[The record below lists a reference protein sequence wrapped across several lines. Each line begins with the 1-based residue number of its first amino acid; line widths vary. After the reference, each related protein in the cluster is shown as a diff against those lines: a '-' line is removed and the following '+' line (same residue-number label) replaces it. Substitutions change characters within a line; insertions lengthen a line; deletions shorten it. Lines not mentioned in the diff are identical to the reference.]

1 MDASG
6 QLSTPERS
14 DIKHHITQIS
24 QVATLPTSAV
34 SRKGNPTASFFEVAA
49 QVLAGPPRGIN
60 VPDSTR
66 VNAEKKA
73 EKSFNLWE
81 NSKMG
86 FGDFVDIINPLQHIP
101 IIATIYRNRTGDT
114 LGIASRVIGG
124 ALWGRIGGFVTGAVN
139 GVVDW
144 LTGKDV
150 GDHIYSAF
158 FGNSGESHRSKMV
171 TNSVES
177 PPNSP
182 MIHSVASPAMFEA
195 SETMESAF
203 GDFDDDGGF
212 SVAKRASKVAQS
224 LALRST
230 SSATP
235 AALAALNSYEQ
246 NIDLDESKEPF
257 RFRFPA

>member
-6 QLSTPERS
+6 QLSTRERS
-14 DIKHHITQIS
+14 DVKRNIAQTS
-24 QVATLPTSAV
+24 QVATRSTLAV
-34 SRKGNPTASFFEVAA
+34 SPKGNPTASFFEVAA
-49 QVLAGPPRGIN
+49 QVSAGPPRSIN
-60 VPDSTR
+60 VPDSKR
-66 VNAEKKA
+66 VKTEKKA
-73 EKSFNLWE
+73 EKNFNLWE

-101 IIATIYRNRTGDT
+101 IVATIYRNRTGDT
-114 LGIASRVIGG
+114 LGFASRVIGG
-124 ALWGRIGGFVTGAVN
+124 ALWGRIGGFVSGAVN
-139 GVVDW
+139 GVVNW
-144 LTGKDV
+144 LTGKDI

-158 FGNSGESHRSKMV
+158 FGNSGESQRSKMV

-177 PPNSP
+177 PTSSS
-182 MIHSVASPAMFEA
+182 MIHSMASPAMFEA
-195 SETMESAF
+195 AETMESAF

-212 SVAKRASKVAQS
+212 SVAGRASKAAQS

-230 SSATP
+230 SSAIP

-246 NIDLDESKEPF
+246 NIDLDASKEPF

>member
-1 MDASG
+1 MLPDS
-6 QLSTPERS
+6 LSTPERS
-14 DIKHHITQIS
+14 DVQRNMAQIN
-24 QVATLPTSAV
+24 QIATRPTLAV
-34 SRKGNPTASFFEVAA
+34 SQKGNPTASFFEVAA
-49 QVLAGPPRGIN
+49 QVSAGPPRGIN
-60 VPDSTR
+60 VPDSKR

-114 LGIASRVIGG
+114 LGFASRVIGG

-144 LTGKDV
+144 LTAKDI

-158 FGNSGESHRSKMV
+158 FGNSGELKGVKMV
-171 TNSVES
+171 EKSVES
-177 PPNSP
+177 PPNFP

-195 SETMESAF
+195 SKTMESAF

-212 SVAKRASKVAQS
+212 SVARRASKVAQS

-230 SSATP
+230 SSTTP

>member
-1 MDASG
+1 
-6 QLSTPERS
+6 L
-14 DIKHHITQIS
+14 
-24 QVATLPTSAV
+24 V
-34 SRKGNPTASFFEVAA
+34 S
-49 QVLAGPPRGIN
+49 
-60 VPDSTR
+60 
-66 VNAEKKA
+66 
-73 EKSFNLWE
+73 
-81 NSKMG
+81 
-86 FGDFVDIINPLQHIP
+86 
-101 IIATIYRNRTGDT
+101 
-114 LGIASRVIGG
+114 ASRVTGG

-144 LTGKDV
+144 LTGKDI

-158 FGNSGESHRSKMV
+158 FGKPGESQTSKMV
-171 TNSVES
+171 ENSVES

-182 MIHSVASPAMFEA
+182 MIHSASLAMFET

-212 SVAKRASKVAQS
+212 SVARRASKLAQT
-224 LALRST
+224 LAFRST